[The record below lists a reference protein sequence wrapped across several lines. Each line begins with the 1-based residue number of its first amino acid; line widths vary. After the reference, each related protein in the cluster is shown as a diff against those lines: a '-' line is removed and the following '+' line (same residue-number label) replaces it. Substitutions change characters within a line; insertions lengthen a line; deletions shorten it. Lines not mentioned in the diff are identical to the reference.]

1 MYYGMYLQIK
11 KVTFS
16 SVPVQNRLKQ
26 CFKHTFGRISELL
39 IASIFEDLSHLMNT
53 QDNNGIRKKTDYRK
67 VPLIDC
73 EVRLYSFSQPH
84 ALLL

>member
-1 MYYGMYLQIK
+1 MNINEAILQTQGIKKTKFNCELDSYLHLCTVCMYYGMYLQIK

-39 IASIFEDLSHLMNT
+39 IASIFEYHIL
-53 QDNNGIRKKTDYRK
+53 
-67 VPLIDC
+67 
-73 EVRLYSFSQPH
+73 
-84 ALLL
+84 

>member
-1 MYYGMYLQIK
+1 MNINEAILQTQGIKKTKFNCELAPTCIYVRSVCITVCIYKLK

-39 IASIFEDLSHLMNT
+39 IASIFEYHIL
-53 QDNNGIRKKTDYRK
+53 
-67 VPLIDC
+67 
-73 EVRLYSFSQPH
+73 
-84 ALLL
+84 